1 MSENSAKKDPE
12 IHEYAPL
19 GKYSL
24 KQRLLIYLADYV
36 IYALIFLIGS
46 TVRFEETEGWH
57 GLDIEGYE
65 SFERS
70 FELKSPGAF
79 AFWHDRIFLLTYYW
93 YKHGERY
100 EGAVMSSQSFDGEY
114 IARTAQRFGYGV
126 IRGSSSRGG
135 SQALKTMV
143 RLAERGIRMTFTIDG
158 PKGPR
163 YRAKS
168 GAVHFARHAGVP
180 VAPILIEAE
189 KFWTLG
195 SWDKLQIPK
204 PFTRAKMFVAAPV
217 FVSAGADAA
226 ELKNKQAELQRKLD
240 ELVELGKQW
249 RERNL

>member
-12 IHEYAPL
+12 IHEYASL
-19 GKYSL
+19 EKYTSRE
-24 KQRLLIYLADYV
+24 RLLIRLADYA

-46 TVRFEETEGWH
+46 TVRFEKTEGWKD
-57 GLDIEGYE
+57 LDRAGYE
-65 SFERS
+65 SFERAY
-70 FELKSPGAF
+70 ELKSPGAF

-126 IRGSSSRGG
+126 IRGSSTRGG
-135 SQALKTMV
+135 SKALKTMV
-143 RLAERGIRMTFTIDG
+143 RLAKRGIRMTFTIDG

-163 YRAKS
+163 YKAKS
-168 GAVHFARHAGVP
+168 GAVHFARRAGIP
-180 VAPILIEAE
+180 IIPILIEAE
-189 KFWTLG
+189 KFRTIN

-204 PFTRAKMFVAAPV
+204 PFTRAKMFVAEPV
-217 FVSAGADAA
+217 FVSAEADEA

-240 ELVELGKQW
+240 ELVALGKQW
-249 RERNL
+249 R